1 MSRIFLSHSSRDN
14 FEAVA
19 LGDWLASVGWDD
31 VFLDF
36 NPDRGIAAGE
46 RWERALHAAA
56 TRCQA
61 VVFLV
66 SRNWLKSD
74 WCVKEYALAR
84 GLDKRS
90 GCSAPTREPRA
101 AFSPDGA
108 RVVTASRT
116 RRRASGIR
124 RRLKR
129 SPCSMATTL
138 TSVARRFRLTA
149 RACHCHRHPGL

>member
-36 NPDRGIAAGE
+36 NPERGIAAGE

-74 WCVKEYALAR
+74 WCFKEYALAR
-84 GLDKRS
+84 GR
-90 GCSAPTREPRA
+90 
-101 AFSPDGA
+101 
-108 RVVTASRT
+108 RT
-116 RRRASGIR
+116 YRH
-124 RRLKR
+124 
-129 SPCSMATTL
+129 
-138 TSVARRFRLTA
+138 SV
-149 RACHCHRHPGL
+149 